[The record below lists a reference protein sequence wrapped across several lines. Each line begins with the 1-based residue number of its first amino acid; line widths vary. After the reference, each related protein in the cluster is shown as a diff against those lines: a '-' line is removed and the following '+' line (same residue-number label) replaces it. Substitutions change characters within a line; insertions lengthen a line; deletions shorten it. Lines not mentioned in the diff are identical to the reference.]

1 MKIELETGKI
11 KYLLTNLS
19 IEEITYE
26 NINDL
31 YNLRWKIEINYRHLK
46 VQLKIECVTSSKD
59 ILIK

>member
-31 YNLRWKIEINYRHLK
+31 YNLRWKIEINYIYLK